1 MAKMTLTIP
10 KASAVDSSGK
20 KLDTGLS
27 MTTGAEAAAGRSILK
42 AEYYTKGKM
51 DTSWGTKQ
59 SETDLT
65 FLFTLQYV
73 EFHKQIYSPNYIEA
87 YILIK
92 PEDIDNKVVKAFPN
106 KNQLNELFAT
116 QLVQLKCDDIS
127 VCDDYYVHEII
138 RRRYS
143 DKMFVTL
150 KIYSPDKV
158 MTLKEYC
165 RAFTSKMLGEEI
177 LKSEIG
183 KFSITRDTVTTALV
197 YDTTGM
203 KHLQIKVGEK
213 TAMDSNGKALKDES
227 GNEIK
232 EPVYREHIFPYLV
245 QYNESFYDFLARTT
259 NRWGEFFYYE
269 NNKLRLG
276 YNTSVEEKKYK
287 MEDNDIDVMS
297 YCDCNL
303 SRPEQTGVGFYV
315 GDAPYDSNILKS
327 VVKKDGYDAVKNTI
341 AQMADFDNGGD
352 VYLMKKAATVLNN
365 SKSITNFLF
374 DTVVDDLV
382 ALGATEARV
391 AANNNKANRAYF
403 DTKETAHG
411 KLPNHDKVH
420 FSSDSKSYN
429 EFSEDS
435 PMVNASSYSD
445 ILQKEVKA
453 GHNAVNIEFDTKYP
467 DLKLGQMIDV
477 DGEKFIV
484 VEVVGYQP
492 ETAKKDSQSYY
503 EKGFDSKVVRY
514 RVTAIAKDGDGY
526 FYPPVLPSGH
536 VRKSGPQ
543 VAVVVDVDDPNRA
556 NRVRVKY
563 PWQFDTEMDEKL
575 NAEIQKIDA
584 ELAESYKT
592 IDKDTTKT
600 EKEKSDA
607 KTAEK
612 KKKDEEKNAKIK
624 EYTDKKDAYQTA
636 KADDLKTEDVTNASP
651 WLLYASSSGPI
662 KAGVH
667 GRHYLAERVLI
678 DYAGGNVERPYVVGA
693 VSTNVPVAIK
703 TGSAV
708 MMAPNGEFIKVHE
721 GMGNGAAAFIAN
733 LSPGLKMINSFVPF
747 SFTPDNEVS
756 RRFEG
761 GVEMGDK
768 YGIWSIKASTDAR
781 NVSISSPWGDV
792 KIDAFT
798 GITIS
803 APNGDVR
810 ITGKNVTI
818 AAGNNLTLTSGT
830 NIRNKFAS
838 TYDGGKKFNVLTYL
852 ADVGK
857 MVAKKLASMAISLVD
872 LSILRSIVEV
882 FWKPQEGALTVKSNR
897 FLKLEAGGASAG
909 YPDSVYKDPKKPPK
923 KYYVPYLNDTTQDNT
938 LKMGKA
944 MGMILG
950 KVDSIVE
957 EMIAEYR
964 ELHADYIKKLN
975 AYANAVNDLKK
986 YSNVRGDEDFP
997 CKTKE
1002 QLKDVVWTADKKKVE
1017 EADVDF
1023 KPGVKTDSNDDV
1035 DDEQVQPIMEGVANG
1050 VTGKV
1055 SRGRRYL
1062 ILDKKTDD
1070 EAKGFIIKKRKA
1082 HKESVVKA
1090 ANDVL
1095 NSVINLKN
1103 VSFDTGTWTEG
1114 LGYTLGTFTSHM
1126 PAEYI
1131 KPLQKAFSKDNL
1143 KETAFCKYQEH
1154 DDRRNDN
1161 FNDDLFRKTALKRRA
1176 ALSLVEEW
1184 GAEPQAVPFKIVNNV
1199 IKKIKSVGGAP
1210 VVPVKPERPKTDDD
1224 FEGVKYNLYVFS
1236 LKLTKNI
1243 KQETGFGMSL
1253 LKDLIDKVKFWA
1265 PVEEYYSWGNAKNG
1279 QILFGTGPTFV
1290 MNGSGEIKSINTVS
1304 SRNKLNREDLNEAD
1318 QGKYDQ
1324 MTTDLKNALLGND
1337 WTNVKNV
1344 VETAPEEQ
1352 IENVANNLVV
1362 VPVDH

>member
-1 MAKMTLTIP
+1 M
-10 KASAVDSSGK
+10 
-20 KLDTGLS
+20 
-27 MTTGAEAAAGRSILK
+27 E
-42 AEYYTKGKM
+42 
-51 DTSWGTKQ
+51 
-59 SETDLT
+59 
-65 FLFTLQYV
+65 
-73 EFHKQIYSPNYIEA
+73 
-87 YILIK
+87 
-92 PEDIDNKVVKAFPN
+92 
-106 KNQLNELFAT
+106 
-116 QLVQLKCDDIS
+116 LKCDDIV
-127 VCDDYYVHEII
+127 VCSDYYVHEII
-138 RRRYS
+138 PRKYS
-143 DKMFVTL
+143 DRMYVSL
-150 KIYSPDKV
+150 KIYSPDMV
-158 MTLKEYC
+158 MTLQQYC
-165 RAFTSKMLGEEI
+165 KTFTAKRLGEEI
-177 LKSEIG
+177 LKGEIG
-183 KFSITRDTVTTALV
+183 NFSITRDGKEVKLSS
-197 YDTTGM
+197 DTTGM
-203 KHLQIKVGEK
+203 KHIQTVSGEGENKVY
-213 TAMDSNGKALKDES
+213 T
-227 GNEIK
+227 
-232 EPVYREHIFPYLV
+232 EHIFPYLV

-259 NRWGEFFYYE
+259 NRWGEFLYYE
-269 NNKLRLG
+269 NNKLTLG
-276 YNTSVEEKKYK
+276 YQDTEKTVESY
-287 MEDNDIDVMS
+287 DVLT
-297 YCDCNL
+297 YCNWNGK
-303 SRPEQTGVGFYV
+303 RPAQKNAGPYV

-327 VVKKDGYDAVKNTI
+327 VVTQDGYDKVKNTVI
-341 AQMADFDNGGD
+341 NMFDSDNGAD
-352 VYLMKKAATVLNN
+352 VFWMKKAAQVLNN
-365 SKSITNFLF
+365 SKSITNFAF
-374 DTVVDDLV
+374 DLAVDDLV
-382 ALGATEARV
+382 TLGSVEV
-391 AANNNKANRAYF
+391 MVKANNDKNNDAYF
-403 DTKETAHG
+403 EKKKTDHG
-411 KLPNHDKVH
+411 TLPNHGEAHFGTKKVDDEDK
-420 FSSDSKSYN
+420 KTYN
-429 EFSEDS
+429 EFSEAS
-435 PMVNASSYSD
+435 PMVNETTYSS
-445 ILQKEVKA
+445 ILEKEMTAAK
-453 GHNAVNIEFDTKYP
+453 NAVNIEFDTKYP
-467 DLKLGQMIDV
+467 DLTLGQVIDV

-492 ETAKKDSQSYY
+492 ETEKKDSQSYY
-503 EKGFDSKVVRY
+503 EKGYDSKVVRY
-514 RVTAIAKDGDGY
+514 RVTAIAKDTDGK
-526 FYPPVLPSGH
+526 FYPPMLPTGH
-536 VRKSGPQ
+536 VRTSGPQ
-543 VAVVVDVDDPNRA
+543 VAVVVDVDDPNRG

-563 PWQFDTEMDEKL
+563 PWQLKDFIANHDKDVGDDDKINTFEKL
-575 NAEIQKIDA
+575 AADH
-584 ELAESYKT
+584 LST
-592 IDKDTTKT
+592 IDV
-600 EKEKSDA
+600 EDA
-607 KTAEK
+607 T
-612 KKKDEEKNAKIK
+612 
-624 EYTDKKDAYQTA
+624 
-636 KADDLKTEDVTNASP
+636 P
-651 WLLYASSSGPI
+651 WLLYASSSGPT

-667 GRHYLAERVLI
+667 GRHYLAEKVLV
-678 DYAGGNVERPYVVGA
+678 DYAGGNVERPYVVGS
-693 VSTNVPVAIK
+693 VSADVPFALK

-708 MMAPNGEFIKVHE
+708 IMSPNNEYIKVHE
-721 GMGNGAAAFIAN
+721 GFGKGAAAFIAN
-733 LSPGLKMINSFVPF
+733 LNPGLKLINSFVPF

-761 GVEMGDK
+761 GVDMGDK
-768 YGIWSIKASTDAR
+768 YGIWSIKASSDAR

-792 KIDAFT
+792 NINAFT

-838 TYDGGKKFNVLTYL
+838 TYDGSKKFNVATYAL
-852 ADVGK
+852 DVAK
-857 MVAKKLASMAISLVD
+857 MVTKKLASMAISVFD
-872 LSILRSIVEV
+872 LSIVRSVIEV

-957 EMIAEYR
+957 EMITEYR

-997 CKTKE
+997 CKTKD

-1017 EADVDF
+1017 EADLDF
-1023 KPGVKTDSNDDV
+1023 KPGVKADGNDDV
-1035 DDEQVQPIMEGVANG
+1035 DAEQVQPIMEGVANG

-1070 EAKGFIIKKRKA
+1070 EAKGFIIEKRKA
-1082 HKESVVKA
+1082 HKVSVVKA

-1143 KETAFCKYQEH
+1143 RETAFCKYQEN

-1184 GAEPQAVPFKIVNNV
+1184 GAEPQAVPFKIVENV

-1352 IENVANNLVV
+1352 IENVADHPVV
-1362 VPVDH
+1362 VDDH

>member
-1 MAKMTLTIP
+1 MAKMTITIP
-10 KASAVDSSGK
+10 KASAVDSSGEA
-20 KLDTGLS
+20 LATGLS
-27 MTTGAEAAAGRSILK
+27 MTTGANAAAGRSILK
-42 AEYYTKGKM
+42 AEYYTKGKK
-51 DTSWGTKQ
+51 DKSWGEKQ

-92 PEDIDNKVVKAFPN
+92 PEDIDSKVVKAFPS

-116 QLVQLKCDDIS
+116 KLVELKCDDIT

-143 DKMFVTL
+143 DKMYVTL
-150 KIYSPDKV
+150 RIYSPDKV

-183 KFSITRDTVTTALV
+183 KFSITRDSTTTPLV

-203 KHLQIKVGEK
+203 KHIQIKVGEK
-213 TAMDSNGKALKDES
+213 TATDSDGKALKDEN
-227 GNEIK
+227 GNEK
-232 EPVYREHIFPYLV
+232 KVPVYREHIFPYLV

-259 NRWGEFFYYE
+259 NRWGEFLYYE
-269 NNKLRLG
+269 NKKLRLG
-276 YNTSVEEKKYK
+276 YNTSVEEKEYK
-287 MEDNDIDVMS
+287 VEDNDIDVMS

-327 VVKKDGYDAVKNTI
+327 VVKKDGYDAVKGTI
-341 AQMADFDNGGD
+341 AQIADFDKGGD

-374 DTVVDDLV
+374 DTAVDDLV
-382 ALGATEARV
+382 ALGASETRV
-391 AANNNKANRAYF
+391 KANNDKANSAYF
-403 DTKETAHG
+403 DKKETAHG

-420 FSSDSKSYN
+420 FNSDSNSYN
-429 EFSEDS
+429 EFSENS
-435 PMVNASSYSD
+435 PIVNASSYSD

-467 DLKLGQMIDV
+467 DLMLGQVIDV

-514 RVTAIAKDGDGY
+514 RVTAIAKDGDGV
-526 FYPPVLPSGH
+526 FYPPVLPTGH
-536 VRKSGPQ
+536 VRISGPQ
-543 VAVVVDVDDPNRA
+543 VAVVVDVDDPNRS

-563 PWQFDTEMDEKL
+563 PWQFDTEMDEEL
-575 NAEIQKIDA
+575 NAKIQIIDK
-584 ELAESYKT
+584 ELAVALKT
-592 IDKDTTKT
+592 IDNDTSKNDKQKT
-600 EKEKSDA
+600 EA
-607 KTAEK
+607 
-612 KKKDEEKNAKIK
+612 KDEIKTKKETEKTNKIK
-624 EYTDKKDAYQTA
+624 EYTDKKTAYQTA
-636 KADDLKTEDVTNASP
+636 KADDLKTEDVANASP
-651 WLLYASSSGPI
+651 WLLYAASSGPS

-678 DYAGGNVERPYVVGA
+678 DYAGGNVERPYVAGS
-693 VSTNVPVAIK
+693 VSAEIPVALK

-708 MMAPNGEFIKVHE
+708 MMAPNGEYIKVHE

-733 LSPGLKMINSFVPF
+733 LNPGLKMINSFVPF
-747 SFTPDNEVS
+747 SFTPDNDVS

-838 TYDGGKKFNVLTYL
+838 TYDGSAKFNVLNY
-852 ADVGK
+852 AMDVGK
-857 MVAKKLASMAISLVD
+857 MVAKKLAQMVMNIVD

-882 FWKPQEGALTVKSNR
+882 FWRPQEGALTVKSNR

-950 KVDSIVE
+950 KVDSVVE
-957 EMIAEYR
+957 EMIAEYKA
-964 ELHADYIKKLN
+964 LHADYIKKLN

-1017 EADVDF
+1017 EADLDF
-1023 KPGVKTDSNDDV
+1023 KPEVKADGNNDV
-1035 DDEQVQPIMEGVANG
+1035 ADEQVQPIMQGVANG
-1050 VTGKV
+1050 FTGAV

-1062 ILDKKTDD
+1062 ILDKKTGDD
-1070 EAKGFIIKKRKA
+1070 AKQFILKQRKA
-1082 HKESVVKA
+1082 LKEAVVEA

-1095 NSVINLKN
+1095 NSVINMKN
-1103 VSFDTGTWTEG
+1103 VSFDSTTWTEG

-1143 KETAFCKYQEH
+1143 KETAFCKYQEN
-1154 DDRRNDN
+1154 DARRNDD
-1161 FNDDLFRKTALKRRA
+1161 FNDDVFRKTALKRRA

-1184 GAEPQAVPFKIVNNV
+1184 GAEPQAVPFKIVDGA
-1199 IKKIKSVGGAP
+1199 IKKIRGGAEA
-1210 VVPVKPERPKTDDD
+1210 VPVKPERPKTDDD
-1224 FEGVKYNLYVFS
+1224 FEGAKYNLYVFS
-1236 LKLTKNI
+1236 LKLTKII
-1243 KQETGFGMSL
+1243 KQETGFGLSL
-1253 LKDLIDKVKFWA
+1253 VKDLIDKVKFWA
-1265 PVEEYYSWGNAKNG
+1265 PVEEYYSWGSAKSG

-1304 SRNKLNREDLNEAD
+1304 GRNKLNREDLNAAN

-1324 MTTDLKNALLGND
+1324 MTTNLKNALLGND
-1337 WTNVKNV
+1337 WTTVQQNV
-1344 VETAPEEQ
+1344 EAAPEEQ
-1352 IENVANNLVV
+1352 IENVANQLVV

>member
-10 KASAVDSSGK
+10 KASAVDSSGN

-27 MTTGAEAAAGRSILK
+27 MTTGAEATAGRSILK
-42 AEYYTKGKM
+42 AEYYAKEKK
-51 DTSWGTKQ
+51 DTSWGEKH
-59 SETDLT
+59 EEKDLT
-65 FLFTLQYV
+65 FLFTLQFA
-73 EFHKQIYSPNYIEA
+73 EFHKQMYSPNWIEA

-92 PEDIDNKVVKAFPN
+92 PEDIDKKVVKAFPS
-106 KNQLNELFAT
+106 KDQLNELFAT
-116 QLVQLKCDDIS
+116 QLVELKCDDIV
-127 VCDDYYVHEII
+127 VCSDYYVHEII
-138 RRRYS
+138 PRKYS
-143 DKMFVTL
+143 DRMYVSL
-150 KIYSPDKV
+150 KIYSPDMV
-158 MTLKEYC
+158 MTLQQYC
-165 RAFTSKMLGEEI
+165 KTFTAKRLGEEI
-177 LKSEIG
+177 LKGEIG
-183 KFSITRDTVTTALV
+183 NFSITRDGKEVKLSS
-197 YDTTGM
+197 DTTGM
-203 KHLQIKVGEK
+203 KHIQTVSGEGDNKVY
-213 TAMDSNGKALKDES
+213 T
-227 GNEIK
+227 
-232 EPVYREHIFPYLV
+232 EHIFPYLV

-259 NRWGEFFYYE
+259 NRWGEFLYYE
-269 NNKLRLG
+269 NNKLTLG
-276 YNTSVEEKKYK
+276 YQDTEKTVESY
-287 MEDNDIDVMS
+287 DVLT
-297 YCDCNL
+297 YCNWNGK
-303 SRPEQTGVGFYV
+303 RPAQKNAGPYV

-327 VVKKDGYDAVKNTI
+327 VVTQDGYDKVKNTVI
-341 AQMADFDNGGD
+341 NMFDSDNGAD
-352 VYLMKKAATVLNN
+352 VFWMKKAAQVLNN
-365 SKSITNFLF
+365 SKSITNFAF
-374 DTVVDDLV
+374 DLAVDDLV
-382 ALGATEARV
+382 TLGSVEV
-391 AANNNKANRAYF
+391 MVKANNDKNNDAYF
-403 DTKETAHG
+403 EKKKTDHG
-411 KLPNHDKVH
+411 TLPNHGEAHFGTKKVDDEDK
-420 FSSDSKSYN
+420 KTYN
-429 EFSEDS
+429 EFSEAS
-435 PMVNASSYSD
+435 PMVNETTYSS
-445 ILQKEVKA
+445 ILEKEMTAAK
-453 GHNAVNIEFDTKYP
+453 NAVNIEFDTKYP
-467 DLKLGQMIDV
+467 DLTLGQVIDV

-492 ETAKKDSQSYY
+492 ETEKKDSQSYY
-503 EKGFDSKVVRY
+503 EKGYDSKVVRY
-514 RVTAIAKDGDGY
+514 RVTAIAKDTDGK
-526 FYPPVLPSGH
+526 FYPPMLPTGH
-536 VRKSGPQ
+536 VRTSGPQ
-543 VAVVVDVDDPNRA
+543 VAVVVDVDDPNRG

-563 PWQFDTEMDEKL
+563 PWQLKDFIANHDKDVGDDDKINTFEKL
-575 NAEIQKIDA
+575 AADH
-584 ELAESYKT
+584 LST
-592 IDKDTTKT
+592 IDV
-600 EKEKSDA
+600 EDA
-607 KTAEK
+607 T
-612 KKKDEEKNAKIK
+612 
-624 EYTDKKDAYQTA
+624 
-636 KADDLKTEDVTNASP
+636 P
-651 WLLYASSSGPI
+651 WLLYASSSGPT

-667 GRHYLAERVLI
+667 GRHYLAEKVLV
-678 DYAGGNVERPYVVGA
+678 DYAGGNVERPYVVGS
-693 VSTNVPVAIK
+693 VSADVPFALK

-708 MMAPNGEFIKVHE
+708 IMSPNNEYIKVHE
-721 GMGNGAAAFIAN
+721 GFGKGAAAFIAN
-733 LSPGLKMINSFVPF
+733 LNPGLKLINSFVPF

-761 GVEMGDK
+761 GVDMGDK
-768 YGIWSIKASTDAR
+768 YGIWSIKASSDAR

-792 KIDAFT
+792 NINAFT

-838 TYDGGKKFNVLTYL
+838 TYDGSKKFNVATYAL
-852 ADVGK
+852 DVAK
-857 MVAKKLASMAISLVD
+857 MVTKKLASMAISVFD
-872 LSILRSIVEV
+872 LSIVRSVIEV

-957 EMIAEYR
+957 EMITEYR

-997 CKTKE
+997 CKTKD

-1017 EADVDF
+1017 EADLDF
-1023 KPGVKTDSNDDV
+1023 KPGVKADGNDDV
-1035 DDEQVQPIMEGVANG
+1035 DAEQVQPIMEGVANG

-1070 EAKGFIIKKRKA
+1070 EAKGFIIEKRKA
-1082 HKESVVKA
+1082 HKVSVVKA

-1143 KETAFCKYQEH
+1143 RETAFCKYQEN

-1184 GAEPQAVPFKIVNNV
+1184 GAEPQAVPFKIVENV

-1352 IENVANNLVV
+1352 IENVADHPVV
-1362 VPVDH
+1362 VDDH

>member
-27 MTTGAEAAAGRSILK
+27 MTTGAEAAAGRSVLK
-42 AEYYTKGKM
+42 AEYYTKGKK
-51 DTSWGTKQ
+51 DKTWGEKQ
-59 SETDLT
+59 DEKDLT
-65 FLFTLQYV
+65 FLFTLQFA

-92 PEDIDNKVVKAFPN
+92 PEDIDNKVVKAFPS
-106 KNQLNELFAT
+106 KDQLNELFAT
-116 QLVQLKCDDIS
+116 QLVELKCDDIV
-127 VCDDYYVHEII
+127 VCSDYYVHEII
-138 RRRYS
+138 PRKYS
-143 DKMFVTL
+143 DRMYVSL
-150 KIYSPDKV
+150 KIYSPDMV
-158 MTLKEYC
+158 MTLQQYC
-165 RAFTSKMLGEEI
+165 KTFTAKRLGEEI
-177 LKSEIG
+177 LKGEIG
-183 KFSITRDTVTTALV
+183 NFSITRDGTEVELAS
-197 YDTTGM
+197 DTTGM
-203 KHLQIKVGEK
+203 KHIQTVSGEGDNKVY
-213 TAMDSNGKALKDES
+213 T
-227 GNEIK
+227 
-232 EPVYREHIFPYLV
+232 EHIFPYLV

-259 NRWGEFFYYE
+259 NRWGEFLYYE
-269 NNKLRLG
+269 NNKLTLG
-276 YNTSVEEKKYK
+276 YQDTEKTVESY
-287 MEDNDIDVMS
+287 DVLT
-297 YCDCNL
+297 YCNWNGK
-303 SRPEQTGVGFYV
+303 RPAQKNAGPYV

-327 VVKKDGYDAVKNTI
+327 VVTQDGYDKVKNTV
-341 AQMADFDNGGD
+341 ANMFDSENGADVFW
-352 VYLMKKAATVLNN
+352 MKKAAQVLNN
-365 SKSITNFLF
+365 SKSITNFAF
-374 DTVVDDLV
+374 DLAVDDLV
-382 ALGATEARV
+382 TLGSVEV
-391 AANNNKANRAYF
+391 MVKANNDKNNDAYF
-403 DTKETAHG
+403 NDKKTDHG
-411 KLPNHDKVH
+411 SLPNHGEAHFGTKKVDDEDK
-420 FSSDSKSYN
+420 KTYN
-429 EFSEDS
+429 EFSEAS
-435 PMVNASSYSD
+435 PMVNETTYSS
-445 ILQKEVKA
+445 ILEKEMTAAK
-453 GHNAVNIEFDTKYP
+453 NAVNIEFDTKYP
-467 DLKLGQMIDV
+467 DLTLGQVIDV

-492 ETAKKDSQSYY
+492 ETEKKDSQSYY
-503 EKGFDSKVVRY
+503 EKGYDSKVVRY
-514 RVTAIAKDGDGY
+514 RVTAIAKDTDGK
-526 FYPPVLPSGH
+526 FYPPMLPTGH
-536 VRKSGPQ
+536 VRTSGPQ
-543 VAVVVDVDDPNRA
+543 VAVVVDVDDPNRG

-563 PWQFDTEMDEKL
+563 PWQLKDFIANHDKDVGDDDKINTFEKL
-575 NAEIQKIDA
+575 AADH
-584 ELAESYKT
+584 LST
-592 IDKDTTKT
+592 IDV
-600 EKEKSDA
+600 EDA
-607 KTAEK
+607 T
-612 KKKDEEKNAKIK
+612 
-624 EYTDKKDAYQTA
+624 
-636 KADDLKTEDVTNASP
+636 P
-651 WLLYASSSGPI
+651 WLLYASSSGPT

-667 GRHYLAERVLI
+667 GRHYLAEKVLV

-693 VSTNVPVAIK
+693 VSADVPVALK

-708 MMAPNGEFIKVHE
+708 IMSPNSEYIKVHE
-721 GMGNGAAAFIAN
+721 GFGKGAAAFIAN
-733 LSPGLKMINSFVPF
+733 LNPGLKLINSFVPF

-781 NVSISSPWGDV
+781 NVSISSAWGDV
-792 KIDAFT
+792 SINAFT

-810 ITGKNVTI
+810 ISGKNVTI

-838 TYDGGKKFNVLTYL
+838 TYDGSKKFNVATYAL
-852 ADVGK
+852 DVGK
-857 MVAKKLASMAISLVD
+857 MVAKKLATMAISLVD
-872 LSILRSIVEV
+872 LSILRSVVEV
-882 FWKPQEGALTVKSNR
+882 FWRPQEGALTVKSNR

-957 EMIAEYR
+957 EMITEYR

-997 CKTKE
+997 CKTKD

-1017 EADVDF
+1017 EADLDF
-1023 KPGVKTDSNDDV
+1023 KPGVKADGNDDV
-1035 DDEQVQPIMEGVANG
+1035 DEEQVQLIMEGVANG

-1070 EAKGFIIKKRKA
+1070 EAKGFIIEKRKA
-1082 HKESVVKA
+1082 HKVSVVKA

-1143 KETAFCKYQEH
+1143 RETAFCKYQEN

-1184 GAEPQAVPFKIVNNV
+1184 GAEPQAVPFKIVENV

-1352 IENVANNLVV
+1352 IENVADHPVV
-1362 VPVDH
+1362 VDDH

>member
-1 MAKMTLTIP
+1 MTLTIP

-27 MTTGAEAAAGRSILK
+27 MTTGAEAAAGRSVLK
-42 AEYYTKGKM
+42 AEYYTKGKK
-51 DTSWGTKQ
+51 DKTWGEKQ
-59 SETDLT
+59 DEKDLT
-65 FLFTLQYV
+65 FLFTLQFA

-92 PEDIDNKVVKAFPN
+92 PEDIDNKVVKAFPS
-106 KNQLNELFAT
+106 KDQLNELFAT
-116 QLVQLKCDDIS
+116 QVVELKCDDVV
-127 VCDDYYVHEII
+127 VCSDYYVHEII
-138 RRRYS
+138 PRKYS
-143 DKMFVTL
+143 DRMYVSL
-150 KIYSPDKV
+150 KIYSPDMV
-158 MTLKEYC
+158 MTLQQYC
-165 RAFTSKMLGEEI
+165 KTFTAKRLGEEI
-177 LKSEIG
+177 LKGEIG
-183 KFSITRDTVTTALV
+183 NFSITRDGTEVELAS
-197 YDTTGM
+197 DTTGM
-203 KHLQIKVGEK
+203 KHIQTVSGEGDNKVY
-213 TAMDSNGKALKDES
+213 T
-227 GNEIK
+227 
-232 EPVYREHIFPYLV
+232 EHIFPYLV

-259 NRWGEFFYYE
+259 NRWGEFLYYE
-269 NNKLRLG
+269 NNKLTLG
-276 YNTSVEEKKYK
+276 YQDTEKTVESY
-287 MEDNDIDVMS
+287 DVLT
-297 YCDCNL
+297 YCNWNGK
-303 SRPEQTGVGFYV
+303 RPAQKNAGPYV

-327 VVKKDGYDAVKNTI
+327 VVTQDGYDKVKNTV
-341 AQMADFDNGGD
+341 ANMFDSENGADVFW
-352 VYLMKKAATVLNN
+352 MKKAAQVLNN
-365 SKSITNFLF
+365 SKSITNFAF
-374 DTVVDDLV
+374 DLAVDDLV
-382 ALGATEARV
+382 TLGSVEV
-391 AANNNKANRAYF
+391 MVKANNDKNNDAYF
-403 DTKETAHG
+403 DDKKTDHG
-411 KLPNHDKVH
+411 SLPNHGEAHFGTKKVDDEDK
-420 FSSDSKSYN
+420 KTYN
-429 EFSEDS
+429 EFSEAS
-435 PMVNASSYSD
+435 PMVDAATYSS
-445 ILQKEVKA
+445 ILEKEMTAAK
-453 GHNAVNIEFDTKYP
+453 NAVNIEFDTKYP
-467 DLKLGQMIDV
+467 DLTLGQVIDV

-492 ETAKKDSQSYY
+492 ETEKKDSQSYY
-503 EKGFDSKVVRY
+503 EKGYDSKVVRY
-514 RVTAIAKDGDGY
+514 RVTAIAKDTDGK
-526 FYPPVLPSGH
+526 FYPPMLPTGH
-536 VRKSGPQ
+536 VRTSGPQ
-543 VAVVVDVDDPNRA
+543 VAVVVDVDDPNRG

-563 PWQFDTEMDEKL
+563 PWQLKDFIANHDKDVGDDDKINTFEKL
-575 NAEIQKIDA
+575 AADH
-584 ELAESYKT
+584 LST
-592 IDKDTTKT
+592 IDV
-600 EKEKSDA
+600 EDA
-607 KTAEK
+607 T
-612 KKKDEEKNAKIK
+612 
-624 EYTDKKDAYQTA
+624 
-636 KADDLKTEDVTNASP
+636 P
-651 WLLYASSSGPI
+651 WLLYASSSGPT

-667 GRHYLAERVLI
+667 GRHYLAEKVLV

-693 VSTNVPVAIK
+693 VSADVPVALK

-708 MMAPNGEFIKVHE
+708 IMSPNSEYIKVHE
-721 GMGNGAAAFIAN
+721 GFGKGAAAFIAN
-733 LSPGLKMINSFVPF
+733 LNPGLKLINSFVPF

-792 KIDAFT
+792 NINAFT

-838 TYDGGKKFNVLTYL
+838 TYDGSKKFNVATYAL
-852 ADVGK
+852 DVAK
-857 MVAKKLASMAISLVD
+857 MVTKKLASMAISVFD
-872 LSILRSIVEV
+872 LSIVRSVVEV

-957 EMIAEYR
+957 EMITEYR

-997 CKTKE
+997 CKTKD

-1017 EADVDF
+1017 EADLDF
-1023 KPGVKTDSNDDV
+1023 KPGVKADGNDDV
-1035 DDEQVQPIMEGVANG
+1035 DAEQVQPIMEGVANG

-1070 EAKGFIIKKRKA
+1070 EAKGFIIEKRKA
-1082 HKESVVKA
+1082 HKVSVVKA

-1143 KETAFCKYQEH
+1143 RETAFCKYQEN

-1184 GAEPQAVPFKIVNNV
+1184 GAEPQAVPFKIVENV

-1352 IENVANNLVV
+1352 IENVADHPVV
-1362 VPVDH
+1362 VDDH

>member
-27 MTTGAEAAAGRSILK
+27 MTTGAEAAAGRSVLK
-42 AEYYTKGKM
+42 AEYYTKGKK
-51 DTSWGTKQ
+51 DKTWGEKQ
-59 SETDLT
+59 DEKDLT
-65 FLFTLQYV
+65 FLFTLQYA
-73 EFHKQIYSPNYIEA
+73 EFHKQIYSPNSIEA

-92 PEDIDNKVVKAFPN
+92 PEDIDNKVVKAFPS
-106 KNQLNELFAT
+106 KDQLNELFAT
-116 QLVQLKCDDIS
+116 QVVELKCDDVV

-138 RRRYS
+138 RRKYS
-143 DKMFVTL
+143 DRMFVTL

-158 MTLKEYC
+158 MTLQEYC
-165 RAFTSKMLGEEI
+165 RTFTAKRLGEEI

-183 KFSITRDTVTTALV
+183 NFSIQRSEKTDDSDSAASSVNITPLE

-203 KHLQIKVGEK
+203 KHIQTVSEDKDKNKVYK
-213 TAMDSNGKALKDES
+213 
-227 GNEIK
+227 
-232 EPVYREHIFPYLV
+232 EHIFPYLV

-259 NRWGEFFYYE
+259 NRWGEFLYYE
-269 NNKLRLG
+269 NKKLCIG
-276 YNTSVEEKKYK
+276 YDPTEKEVS
-287 MEDNDIDVMS
+287 MDDIDVMT
-297 YCDCNL
+297 YCDSNEL
-303 SRPEQTGVGFYV
+303 RPAQTGAGNYV

-327 VVKKDGYDAVKNTI
+327 VVTEDGYDKVKATI
-341 AQMADFDNGGD
+341 GQVADFDSGGD
-352 VYLMKKAATVLNN
+352 VYLMRKAATVLNN

-374 DTVVDDLV
+374 DSAVDDLV
-382 ALGATEARV
+382 AWGASASKV
-391 AANNNKANRAYF
+391 DANNEKYNNAYF
-403 DTKETAHG
+403 
-411 KLPNHDKVH
+411 HDKSTDHGSLPVH
-420 FSSDSKSYN
+420 DLTKDANGKVTNNGVHYGTKDVKGETKNIYN
-429 EFSEDS
+429 EFSEAS
-435 PMVNASSYSD
+435 PMVDAGTYST
-445 ILQKEVKA
+445 ILQKELTA
-453 GHNAVNIEFDTKYP
+453 AQNMVNIEFDTKYP
-467 DLKLGQMIDV
+467 DLKLGQVINVND
-477 DGEKFIV
+477 EYFIV

-492 ETAKKDSQSYY
+492 ETAKRDTQSYY
-503 EKGFDSKVVRY
+503 EKGCDSKVVRY
-514 RVTAIAKDGDGY
+514 RVTAIAKDSDDMY
-526 FYPPVLPSGH
+526 YPTILPTGH
-536 VRKSGPQ
+536 VRTSGPQ
-543 VAVVVDVDDPNRA
+543 VAVVVDVDDPNRG

-563 PWQFDTEMDEKL
+563 PWQLKDFIADHDKDAKDDDKIKTFEKL
-575 NAEIQKIDA
+575 EADH
-584 ELAESYKT
+584 LKT
-592 IDKDTTKT
+592 IDVA
-600 EKEKSDA
+600 DA
-607 KTAEK
+607 T
-612 KKKDEEKNAKIK
+612 
-624 EYTDKKDAYQTA
+624 
-636 KADDLKTEDVTNASP
+636 P
-651 WLLYASSSGPI
+651 WLLYASSSGPV

-667 GRHYLAERVLI
+667 GRHYLAEKVLI

-693 VSTNVPVAIK
+693 VSADVPIAIK
-703 TGSAV
+703 TGSSV
-708 MMAPNGEFIKVHE
+708 MMAPNGEYIKVHE
-721 GMGNGAAAFIAN
+721 GLGKGAAAFIAN
-733 LSPGLKMINSFVPF
+733 LQPGLKMINSFVPF

-756 RRFEG
+756 NRFEG

-792 KIDAFT
+792 RINAFT

-810 ITGKNVTI
+810 ISGKNVTI

-838 TYDGGKKFNVLTYL
+838 TYDGSKKFNVLTYAL
-852 ADVGK
+852 DLGK
-857 MVAKKLASMAISLVD
+857 MVAKKLAQMGMSFVD

-882 FWKPQEGALTVKSNR
+882 FWRPQEGALTVKSNR

-957 EMIAEYR
+957 EMITEYR

-997 CKTKE
+997 CKTKD

-1017 EADVDF
+1017 EADLDF
-1023 KPGVKTDSNDDV
+1023 KPGVKADGNDDV
-1035 DDEQVQPIMEGVANG
+1035 DAEQVQPIMEGVANG

-1070 EAKGFIIKKRKA
+1070 EAKRFIIEKRKA
-1082 HKESVVKA
+1082 HKVSVVKA

-1143 KETAFCKYQEH
+1143 RETAFCKYQEN
-1154 DDRRNDN
+1154 DDRRNDT

-1184 GAEPQAVPFKIVNNV
+1184 GAEPQAVPFKIVENE

-1318 QGKYDQ
+1318 RGKYDQ

-1352 IENVANNLVV
+1352 IENVADHPVV
-1362 VPVDH
+1362 IDDH